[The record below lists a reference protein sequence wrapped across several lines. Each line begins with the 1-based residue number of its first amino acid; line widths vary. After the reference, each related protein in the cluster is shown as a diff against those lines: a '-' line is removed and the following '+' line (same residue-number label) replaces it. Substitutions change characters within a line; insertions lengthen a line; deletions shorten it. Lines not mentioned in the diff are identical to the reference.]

1 MRKAA
6 FVNQPVDH
14 QENGKKQ
21 YSVPQTKLITAVGLL
36 PFLLVALDV
45 QYIQGGI
52 CVTRS
57 AVK

>member
-1 MRKAA
+1 MQKAA

-36 PFLLVALDV
+36 PFLLVAVDV
-45 QYIQGGI
+45 QYI
-52 CVTRS
+52 
-57 AVK
+57 

>member
-1 MRKAA
+1 MQKAA

-36 PFLLVALDV
+36 PFFLVAVDV
-45 QYIQGGI
+45 QCIYRGI
-52 CVTRS
+52 CVAKD
-57 AVK
+57 AV